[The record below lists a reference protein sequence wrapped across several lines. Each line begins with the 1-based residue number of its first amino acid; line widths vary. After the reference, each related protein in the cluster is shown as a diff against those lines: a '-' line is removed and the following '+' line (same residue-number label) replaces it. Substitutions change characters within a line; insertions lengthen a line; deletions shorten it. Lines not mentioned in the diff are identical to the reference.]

1 MTDIHSSQ
9 AGIDEIVTEEDSG
22 QAYYTK
28 HYTHFEWPAG
38 ASGPTV
44 GIGYD
49 CGYSTADGIR
59 RDWSGIVSNATVNA
73 LVRAA
78 GLKGGSAAAFVHANY
93 ASVTITWD
101 QAMAEF
107 MNRELPKWEA
117 LCRAALPNYDLL
129 PGDCAGAID
138 SLAYNRG
145 TGGFHAG
152 GDRYT
157 EMRAITAHMA
167 AKDFARIPRE
177 FLAMRRLWPEG
188 GDLWRRRGHEAA
200 LFQKGLDAPAA
211 AANAPTP
218 PATPAA
224 NLIDMND
231 PDSVKALQTA
241 LNGSGVLAAPINV
254 NGNYDPTTAA
264 AVTTYQA
271 AKGLHVDG
279 LAGPQTLDSLGLVR
293 A

>member
-1 MTDIHSSQ
+1 MAEILNPNLPTAPVAEPAPSAPPPSPPSSASSPLTPQHPAIHASQ
-9 AGIDEIVTEEDSG
+9 AGVDEIVTEEDSG

-28 HYTHFEWPAG
+28 HYVHFEWPAG

-49 CGYSTADGIR
+49 CGYSTPDQIR
-59 RDWSGIVSNATVNA
+59 KDWSGIIPDAMVDA

-78 GLKGGSAAAFVHANY
+78 GLKGQAAASFVHAHY

-117 LCRAALPNYDLL
+117 QCRAALPNYDLL

-145 TGGFHAG
+145 SGGFHAA

-157 EMRAITAHMA
+157 EMRAITAHMTT
-167 AKDFARIPRE
+167 KEFDKIPAEYLR
-177 FLAMRRLWPEG
+177 MRRLWPTG

-200 LFQKGLDAPAA
+200 LFQKGLDSAK
-211 AANAPTP
+211 TDP
-218 PATPAA
+218 PSPPPSA
-224 NLIDMND
+224 
-231 PDSVKALQTA
+231 
-241 LNGSGVLAAPINV
+241 
-254 NGNYDPTTAA
+254 
-264 AVTTYQA
+264 
-271 AKGLHVDG
+271 
-279 LAGPQTLDSLGLVR
+279 
-293 A
+293 

>member
-1 MTDIHSSQ
+1 MSEILNPALAAAPPPAATAPDAQDQPPHHQASQ

-28 HYTHFEWPAG
+28 HYVHFEWPAG

-49 CGYSTADGIR
+49 CGYSTAEQIVKDWHGIIP
-59 RDWSGIVSNATVNA
+59 DAMVEA

-78 GLKGGSAAAFVHANY
+78 GLKGANAAAFVRAHY

-117 LCRAALPNYDLL
+117 QCRAALPNYDLL

-145 TGGFHAG
+145 AGGFHAA
-152 GDRYT
+152 GDRYR
-157 EMRAITAHMA
+157 EMRAIHDHMA
-167 AKDFARIPRE
+167 AKEFAKIPDE
-177 FLAMRRLWPEG
+177 YLSMRRLWPEG

-200 LFQKGLDAPAA
+200 LFQKGLASM
-211 AANAPTP
+211 APT
-218 PATPAA
+218 T
-224 NLIDMND
+224 
-231 PDSVKALQTA
+231 
-241 LNGSGVLAAPINV
+241 
-254 NGNYDPTTAA
+254 
-264 AVTTYQA
+264 
-271 AKGLHVDG
+271 
-279 LAGPQTLDSLGLVR
+279 
-293 A
+293 

>member
-1 MTDIHSSQ
+1 MTDTVQPHHQSSQ

-22 QAYYTK
+22 QAYYTR
-28 HYTHFEWPAG
+28 HYTHFEWPGG
-38 ASGPTV
+38 ASGATA

-49 CGYSTADGIR
+49 CGYSTPDQIR
-59 RDWSGIVSNATVNA
+59 SAWSGIVSDDTVAA
-73 LVRAA
+73 LARAA
-78 GLKGGSAAAFVHANY
+78 GLKGQAAHAFVQAHG
-93 ASVTITWD
+93 ASIAITWD

-145 TGGFHAG
+145 AAGFHAA

-167 AKDFARIPRE
+167 AKEFAKIPGE
-177 FLAMRRLWPEG
+177 FLAMRRLWPVG

-200 LFQKGLDAPAA
+200 LFEQGLK
-211 AANAPTP
+211 
-218 PATPAA
+218 
-224 NLIDMND
+224 
-231 PDSVKALQTA
+231 SV
-241 LNGSGVLAAPINV
+241 AAPV
-254 NGNYDPTTAA
+254 A
-264 AVTTYQA
+264 
-271 AKGLHVDG
+271 
-279 LAGPQTLDSLGLVR
+279 
-293 A
+293 